1 MSSCSTV
8 GGEWTAKLGPRMET
22 NDAVIQNT
30 VEYVRGMLAS
40 NDASH
45 DWNHIERVWRMSVR
59 IAEEEQVERTDCVVL
74 AALLHDIDDWK
85 YTGLDST
92 DRARAFLQTQGIGF
106 KEELGS
112 EKIEMFPELACVQD
126 ADRLD
131 AIGAIGVARCLTYGG
146 HKKRG
151 LYDPAIPPL
160 SDMNKDAYM
169 ANKGGLTLNHFYEKL
184 FKLKDMMKTRA
195 GRRIAE
201 SRHAYMV
208 EYVER
213 IQAEI
218 AGWA

>member
-1 MSSCSTV
+1 
-8 GGEWTAKLGPRMET
+8 
-22 NDAVIQNT
+22 
-30 VEYVRGMLAS
+30 
-40 NDASH
+40 
-45 DWNHIERVWRMSVR
+45 MSVR

-92 DRARAFLQTQGIGF
+92 DRARAFLQTQVLTVDAEKIEFVLKIIKGIGF

-112 EKIEMFPELACVQD
+112 EK
-126 ADRLD
+126 D